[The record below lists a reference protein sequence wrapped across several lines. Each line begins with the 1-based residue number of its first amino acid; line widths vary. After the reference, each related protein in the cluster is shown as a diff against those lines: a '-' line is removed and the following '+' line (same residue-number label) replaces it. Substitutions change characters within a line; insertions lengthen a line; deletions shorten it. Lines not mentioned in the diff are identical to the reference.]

1 MQIKTLS
8 EMLKGR
14 LVNNDNLHLIAISN
28 LKDNEKRLIRW
39 WCDHYRQPR
48 KPLDEYTIEEL
59 FIEQLE
65 CYYSKNPEK
74 ISEFLALQK
83 EEMEE
88 EWDGRFDEETEKK
101 IQIWSRSKF
110 DISRYQSKEPVSDE
124 DADKIIASVG
134 RNLPGSKIDYLPSG
148 GDFEDHFD

>member
-1 MQIKTLS
+1 
-8 EMLKGR
+8 
-14 LVNNDNLHLIAISN
+14 
-28 LKDNEKRLIRW
+28 
-39 WCDHYRQPR
+39 
-48 KPLDEYTIEEL
+48 
-59 FIEQLE
+59 
-65 CYYSKNPEK
+65 
-74 ISEFLALQK
+74 
-83 EEMEE
+83 MEE